1 MGQENFKMVAKTL
14 FGLEEVLEKELMLLG
29 ARNVKTFNRGVSFEG
44 DKGFMY
50 KANLWLRT
58 ALRILKPIKSF
69 TVKNDEQLYK
79 AIFGMRWEEII
90 DVDGSFAID
99 ATVNSDFFTHSQ
111 YAALRVK
118 DAIVDRFRKEQGR
131 RPNVDVKHPD
141 VKINIHIS
149 NATCTV
155 SLDSSGDSLHRRGYK
170 TEINAAPISEV
181 LAAGMIL
188 LSDWTGNTNFVD
200 PMCGSGTILI
210 EAAMIAHNI
219 PANIHRKEFGFE
231 GWKDYDAD
239 LFELI
244 TEKALDKEKNFYHKI
259 IGYDIHYPTVVKA
272 RENTKNALFDDVID
286 IKKADFFDTER
297 PEGPT
302 LVMFNPPY
310 GERMEVDIPVL
321 YKNIGDT
328 LKQYYQDTTAWLI
341 TSDMQG
347 LKHVGLKT
355 SRKIKL
361 FNGKLETRFVKYEL
375 YGGTRKEKKQYKD

>member
-1 MGQENFKMVAKTL
+1 MEQENFKMVAKTL

-79 AIFGMRWEEII
+79 AIFGIRWEEII

-149 NATCTV
+149 NAICTV

-170 TEINAAPISEV
+170 TEVNAAPISEV
-181 LAAGMIL
+181 LAAGMIM
-188 LSDWTGNTNFVD
+188 LSDWSGNSNFVD
-200 PMCGSGTILI
+200 PMCGSGTILV

-231 GWKDYDAD
+231 GWKDYDSE

-259 IGYDIHYPTVVKA
+259 IGYDIHYPTVSIA
-272 RENTKNALFDDVID
+272 RQNTKNALFDDVID
-286 IKKADFFDTER
+286 IKKANFFDTER

-302 LVMFNPPY
+302 LIMFNPPY

-328 LKQYYQDTTAWLI
+328 LKQHYQDTEAWLI

-355 SRKIKL
+355 SKKIKL

-375 YGGTRKEKKQYKD
+375 YGGTKKEKKQYRD